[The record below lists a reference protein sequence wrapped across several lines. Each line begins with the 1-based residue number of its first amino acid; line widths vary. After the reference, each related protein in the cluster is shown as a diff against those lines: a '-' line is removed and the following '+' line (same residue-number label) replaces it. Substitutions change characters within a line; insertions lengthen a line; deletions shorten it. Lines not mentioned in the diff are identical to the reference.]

1 VDRSLEPKVFLV
13 GRVAIE
19 SDGRVVDEG
28 QFPGRQGRLTFAY
41 LVAEQGRAVP
51 RDELA
56 EALWGETPPS
66 TWDKALTGIVSK
78 LRSLLTEQGFDGA
91 NALTGAFGCYRL
103 ELPQGTWV
111 DVLAA
116 TTAVDDAEAAL
127 AAGELDT
134 AKDAAALAA
143 SVLGQPFL
151 PGEDGSWVEG
161 KRRELADT
169 RARALGALTQA
180 SLRSGDASEAVK
192 WAEQTIAL
200 APFRESGYRRLME
213 AHVAGGDRAEALRVY
228 ERCRRLLAD
237 ELGTY
242 PSPETESIY
251 RTLLEAPQGDGRAE
265 PPFER
270 PTEAAAPDRAPS
282 RRGTRRLAVRL
293 VAVALVT
300 TTAVGAAVVVITR
313 GGPGSAVA
321 GVSSDSVGIL
331 DAGTGHPRGQVAVGA
346 SPSAVAAGDGSI
358 WVANGDANTVSR
370 IDPKK
375 QVVIET
381 IQVGHDP
388 DGVSFGG
395 GFVWVANS
403 LDGTVSKLDPRT
415 NTQVDV
421 IPVGNGPAGV
431 AVDSRYVWVAN
442 SSDGTVTRISL
453 RTDKPLPPISVA
465 QSADGVAVGYG
476 SVWVTNQ
483 AAGTVTRID
492 PRTGRLIEPIR
503 SGSGA
508 DAVVTGDDAVWVANN
523 LDSTVTRIDPATDKI
538 VTVIPVGDGPNGIA
552 AVDRAVWVSNELGGT
567 VSKIDPR
574 RNVPVGSVTTG
585 NRPEGVAVDSGSL
598 FVAVRAS
605 GIGHSGG
612 TLTFLTSSGDLVH
625 TDPALDYGQLENQV
639 AALAYDGLTG
649 FRRVGGDAGLQ
660 LVPDLAASLP
670 APSDGGRSYSFRLRP
685 GIRYST
691 GALVRPEDFRRA
703 IERAILL
710 PGPGFYFDDVVGAR
724 RCLAEPKR
732 PCDLSRGIVTDPAAN
747 TVTFHL
753 TAPDPDFL
761 YELTLPAA
769 AAVPAGTPLHLHG
782 FAPATGPYEI
792 ASFDRKRGIRLVRNP
807 RFREWSPAAQPSGFP
822 DEIVERV
829 TGSTDAHILAAVRG
843 SADIASVGLNSK
855 PASPGVLRFVRT
867 HHASQLELNPWDIT
881 WYLALNTRIPPFDN
895 LAARQALNFAVD
907 RGRLRGLT
915 VGSGLGSVTCQILPP
930 DLSGHRPYC
939 PYTAEPS
946 NRGAWTAPD
955 LARAR
960 RLVKASGTA
969 GEAVTVWIPRI
980 FHQFGATAGK
990 YVVSVLDD
998 TSRYRFATNPFLAED
1013 KLGLQLGFTGW
1024 YPDFAIPSSF
1034 ITPLLTCRSYDRNN
1048 ALNNNSAEFCSRHI
1062 DREIARARRLQTSDP
1077 GAASGLWARIDRD
1090 LTDQAPW
1097 VPYANGVALDVV
1109 STRVGNYQLNPQLGT
1124 LLDQLWVR

>member
-1 VDRSLEPKVFLV
+1 
-13 GRVAIE
+13 
-19 SDGRVVDEG
+19 VV
-28 QFPGRQGRLTFAY
+28 L
-41 LVAEQGRAVP
+41 
-51 RDELA
+51 
-56 EALWGETPPS
+56 
-66 TWDKALTGIVSK
+66 
-78 LRSLLTEQGFDGA
+78 
-91 NALTGAFGCYRL
+91 
-103 ELPQGTWV
+103 
-111 DVLAA
+111 
-116 TTAVDDAEAAL
+116 
-127 AAGELDT
+127 
-134 AKDAAALAA
+134 
-143 SVLGQPFL
+143 
-151 PGEDGSWVEG
+151 
-161 KRRELADT
+161 
-169 RARALGALTQA
+169 
-180 SLRSGDASEAVK
+180 
-192 WAEQTIAL
+192 
-200 APFRESGYRRLME
+200 
-213 AHVAGGDRAEALRVY
+213 
-228 ERCRRLLAD
+228 
-237 ELGTY
+237 
-242 PSPETESIY
+242 
-251 RTLLEAPQGDGRAE
+251 
-265 PPFER
+265 
-270 PTEAAAPDRAPS
+270 
-282 RRGTRRLAVRL
+282 
-293 VAVALVT
+293 
-300 TTAVGAAVVVITR
+300 TR
-313 GGPGSAVA
+313 GGPGPAAA
-321 GVSSDSVGIL
+321 GVSTDSVGIFAA
-331 DAGTGHPRGQVAVGA
+331 DTGRQRGQVPVGA

-370 IDPKK
+370 IDPSKH
-375 QVVIET
+375 VVIET
-381 IQVGHDP
+381 IPVGHDP
-388 DGVSFGG
+388 DAIAFGG

-415 NTQVDV
+415 NTPVDA

-453 RTDKPLPPISVA
+453 RTDKPLAPISVA

-476 SVWVTNQ
+476 STWVTSQ
-483 AAGTVTRID
+483 AAGTVTRING
-492 PRTGRLIEPIR
+492 RTGRLIEPIR
-503 SGSGA
+503 AGSGA

-523 LDSTVTRIDPATDKI
+523 LDSTVTRIDPATDKV
-538 VTVIPVGDGPNGIA
+538 VTVIPVGDAPNGIA
-552 AVDRAVWVSNELGGT
+552 AVDGAVWVSNGLGGT

-574 RNVPVGSVTTG
+574 RNVPVDSAMTG
-585 NRPEGVAVDSGSL
+585 NRPQGVVVDSGLL

-605 GIGHSGG
+605 GIGHRGG
-612 TLTFLTSSGDLVH
+612 TLTLLTSSGDLVH
-625 TDPALDYGQLENQV
+625 TDPALDWSQTEVQV

-649 FRRVGGDAGLQ
+649 LRRVGGDAGLQ
-660 LVPDLAASLP
+660 PVPDLAVSLP
-670 APSDGGRSYSFRLRP
+670 TPSPDGRTYSFRLRP

-691 GALVRPEDFRRA
+691 GALVRPEDFRRT

-724 RCLAEPKR
+724 RCLAAPKK
-732 PCDLSRGIVTDPAAN
+732 PCDLSRGIVADPAAN

-761 YELTLPAA
+761 YKLALPAA
-769 AAVPAGTPLHLHG
+769 SAVPAGTPLHLRG

-792 ASFDRKRGIRLVRNP
+792 ASFDRKHGIRLVRNP

-843 SADIASVGLNSK
+843 SADVASVGLNSK
-855 PASPGVLRFVRT
+855 PPSPRVLRFVRT
-867 HHASQLELNPWDIT
+867 QHASQLELNPWDIT

-907 RGRLRGLT
+907 RQRLRDLT

-946 NRGAWTAPD
+946 NRGTWTAPD

-969 GEAVTVWIPRI
+969 REAVTLWIPT
-980 FHQFGATAGK
+980 HYYQFGANAGE
-990 YVVSVLDD
+990 YVVSVLHDLGYRA
-998 TSRYRFATNPFLAED
+998 RYRLADNPFAHAD
-1013 KLGLQLGFTGW
+1013 KLGLQLGFNGW
-1024 YPDFAIPSSF
+1024 YPDFGTPSSF

-1048 ALNNNSAEFCSRHI
+1048 ALNNNSAEFCSRRI
-1062 DREIARARRLQTSDP
+1062 DREIARARTLQTSDP
-1077 GAASGLWARIDRD
+1077 GAASGLWAKIDRD

>member
-1 VDRSLEPKVFLV
+1 LEPKVFLA

-78 LRSLLTEQGFDGA
+78 LRSLLADQGVDGA
-91 NALTGAFGCYRL
+91 NTLTGAFGCYRL
-103 ELPQGTWV
+103 ELPEGTWV

-116 TTAVDDAEAAL
+116 ATAVDDAEAAL
-127 AAGELDT
+127 AAEELDA

-143 SVLGQPFL
+143 SVLAQPFL

-169 RARALGALTQA
+169 RARALGVLTEA

-251 RTLLEAPQGDGRAE
+251 RTLLEAPEVDGRPA
-265 PPFER
+265 PTPER
-270 PTEAAAPDRAPS
+270 QTGAAAPDRAPS

-300 TTAVGAAVVVITR
+300 ATAVGAAVVVITR

-375 QVVIET
+375 QLVIET

-388 DGVSFGG
+388 DGVAFGG
-395 GFVWVANS
+395 GFVWIANS

-476 SVWVTNQ
+476 STWVTSK

-492 PRTGRLIEPIR
+492 RRTGRLIEPIR

-508 DAVVTGDDAVWVANN
+508 DAVVTGDGAVWVANN
-523 LDSTVTRIDPATDKI
+523 LDSTVTRIDPATDKV

-552 AVDRAVWVSNELGGT
+552 AADRGLWVSNELGGT

-574 RNVPVGSVTTG
+574 RNVPAGSVTTG

-605 GIGHSGG
+605 GIGHRGG
-612 TLTFLTSSGDLVH
+612 TLTLLTSSRDLAH
-625 TDPALDYGQLENQV
+625 TDPALDWSQTEVQV

-649 FRRVGGDAGLQ
+649 LRRVGGDAGLQ
-660 LVPDLAASLP
+660 PVPDLAVSLP
-670 APSDGGRSYSFRLRP
+670 APSPDGRTYSFRLRP

-691 GALVRPEDFRRA
+691 GALVRPEDFRRT

-724 RCLAEPKR
+724 RCLAAPKR
-732 PCDLSRGIVTDPAAN
+732 PCDLSQGIVTDRAAN
-747 TVTFHL
+747 TITFHL

-761 YELTLPAA
+761 YKLTLPAA
-769 AAVPAGTPLHLHG
+769 SAIPAATPLHLHG

-792 ASFDRKRGIRLVRNP
+792 ASFDPKHGIRLVRNP
-807 RFREWSPAAQPSGFP
+807 RFHEWSPAAQPSGFP
-822 DEIVERV
+822 DEIVERI
-829 TGSTDAHILAAVRG
+829 TGTTDAHILAAVRG
-843 SADIASVGLNSK
+843 SADVASVGLNSK
-855 PASPGVLRFVRT
+855 PPSPDVLQFVRT

-895 LAARQALNFAVD
+895 LAARQALNLAVD
-907 RGRLRGLT
+907 RARLRDLT
-915 VGSGLGSVTCQILPP
+915 VGSGLGTVTCHILPP
-930 DLSGHRPYC
+930 NLSGYRPYC

-946 NRGAWTAPD
+946 DHGTWTAPD

-960 RLVKASGTA
+960 RLVKTSGTA
-969 GEAVTVWIPRI
+969 GQTVTVWIPRI
-980 FHQFGATAGK
+980 YHQFGAAAGK

-998 TSRYRFATNPFLAED
+998 LGYRARYRLAFNPFLNED
-1013 KLGLQLGFTGW
+1013 KLRLQLGFNGW
-1024 YPDFAIPSSF
+1024 FPDFGGTTSSF
-1034 ITPLLTCRSYDRNN
+1034 ITPLLSCRSYNRNN
-1048 ALNNNSAEFCSRHI
+1048 ALNNNSAEFCNRGI
-1062 DREIARARRLQTSDP
+1062 DREIARARTLQTSDP
-1077 GAASGLWARIDRD
+1077 GAASGLWAKIDRD